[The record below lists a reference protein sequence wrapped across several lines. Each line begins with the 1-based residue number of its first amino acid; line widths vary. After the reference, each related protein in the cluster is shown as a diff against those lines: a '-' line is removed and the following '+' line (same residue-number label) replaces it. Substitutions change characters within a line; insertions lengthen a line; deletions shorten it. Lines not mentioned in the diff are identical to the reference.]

1 MSNVFIILTVVATV
15 INSIV
20 EFAKPAYK
28 KFAGRFN
35 ATINIALSFI
45 LWIIAAFSIAPLV
58 NLELNTGTLLLLWLA
73 LWTGANIFH
82 DAWNLLKAATS
93 RIRKDLE

>member
-1 MSNVFIILTVVATV
+1 MTIDLKYVNKSLQRCFLLLN
-15 INSIV
+15 
-20 EFAKPAYK
+20 
-28 KFAGRFN
+28 AGRFN

-45 LWIIAAFSIAPLV
+45 LWIVAAFSVAPLV

>member
-45 LWIIAAFSIAPLV
+45 L
-58 NLELNTGTLLLLWLA
+58 
-73 LWTGANIFH
+73 
-82 DAWNLLKAATS
+82 
-93 RIRKDLE
+93 